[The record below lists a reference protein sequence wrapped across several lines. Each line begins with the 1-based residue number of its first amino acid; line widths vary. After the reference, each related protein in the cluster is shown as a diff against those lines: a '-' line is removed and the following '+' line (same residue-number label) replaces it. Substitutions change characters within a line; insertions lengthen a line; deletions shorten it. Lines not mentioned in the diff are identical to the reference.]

1 MTNTSAWGFENSEFW
16 IDSDGNAGD
25 DGSREEASD
34 LLLLSSASSILV
46 ESIREKFRGKGF
58 TMDEAALD
66 MDAIGD
72 VWERGQAVV
81 ICFVDSSV
89 QAKTLVYINDLLDAN
104 PRDLILV
111 GSVEE
116 LREVGHFIS
125 DEAVAAKFMRP
136 VDVNE
141 VVTTVEG
148 LLENPLTKKKR
159 IALCDDDR
167 VYRKLITHFL
177 APTYEVENS
186 ESGMELLSQIV
197 RQRPDLIL
205 LDYEMPV
212 ADGQTVL
219 KMLRADESTAKIPVI
234 FLTGNSD
241 RKSVMQVLAL
251 KPEGYLLKTM
261 PGPEIKLNIDAFF
274 RKKRHQQKK

>member
-1 MTNTSAWGFENSEFW
+1 MTDSSGWGFENSDFW
-16 IDSDGNAGD
+16 MDSDGSSGDGESWEGAG
-25 DGSREEASD
+25 S
-34 LLLLSSASSILV
+34 LLLLSSASSILLD
-46 ESIREKFRGKGF
+46 SIREKLLDRGYLI
-58 TMDEAALD
+58 DEAALD
-66 MDAIGD
+66 IDAIGE
-72 VWERGQAVV
+72 VWERRQAVV
-81 ICFVDSSV
+81 ICFVDSTV
-89 QAKTLVYINDLLDAN
+89 QAKTLVYINDLLDAE
-104 PRDLILV
+104 PRDFILI

-116 LREVGHFIS
+116 LREVKHFIS
-125 DEAVAAKFMRP
+125 EDAVVATFVRP

-141 VVTTVEG
+141 VVTAVETY
-148 LLENPLTKKKR
+148 LVNPVSKKKR
-159 IALCDDDR
+159 IAICDDDR
-167 VYRKLITHFL
+167 VYRQLITHFL
-177 APTYEVENS
+177 SPSDEVENS

-197 RQRPDLIL
+197 RHKPDLIL

-219 KMLRADESTAKIPVI
+219 KMLRADETTADIPVI

-241 RKSVMQVLAL
+241 RESVMQVLAL